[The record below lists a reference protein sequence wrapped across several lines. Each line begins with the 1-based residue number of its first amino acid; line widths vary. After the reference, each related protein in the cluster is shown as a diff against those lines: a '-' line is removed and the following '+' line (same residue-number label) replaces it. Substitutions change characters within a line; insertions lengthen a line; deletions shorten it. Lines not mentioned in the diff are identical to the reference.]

1 MEFLI
6 SQKNTNTSASQQIP
20 EITVYTA
27 YTLYIYISLSLSLI
41 GLDVLTS
48 QAEKTLWRVST
59 RFSQLWTKAIRFSS
73 RFPRGHVVPLL
84 AQLWQHRSPSCAP
97 AVRGIQS
104 LIWPFGK
111 GSEPLSVYIILYIY
125 IYTVCVC
132 VCTKSMFY
140 SVLWYVGLP
149 HVIFEQCSKN
159 TISSLFMSW
168 LIEVPIG
175 DRTVK

>member
-1 MEFLI
+1 MYI
-6 SQKNTNTSASQQIP
+6 
-20 EITVYTA
+20 Y
-27 YTLYIYISLSLSLI
+27 YIYIYIYLCLSLSHWTWRIDLP
-41 GLDVLTS
+41 TS
-48 QAEKTLWRVST
+48 QPSQRVST

-84 AQLWQHRSPSCAP
+84 AQLWQHRSSSCAP

-104 LIWPFGK
+104 LILPFGK
-111 GSEPLSVYIILYIY
+111 GSEPLSVYTILY

-132 VCTKSMFY
+132 EHQKY
-140 SVLWYVGLP
+140 VLSYLGLP